1 MLRMSL
7 APAIRE
13 YAVHLTSTQFLS
25 FAHSLPPLRIIE
37 SFLVAVACNLPPLKI
52 VNSFVGGRFSMLRMG
67 LSPCAPFNVTQ
78 DLMKAAAKLARQ
90 HQGVRLHTHLA
101 ENEEDIEY
109 ARKTFNCRPGE
120 YIK

>member
-1 MLRMSL
+1 MLRMGL
-7 APAIRE
+7 APAIPG
-13 YAVHLTSTQFLS
+13 YAVHLTSNNMST
-25 FAHSLPPLRIIE
+25 AHSLPPLRIIDNL
-37 SFLVAVACNLPPLKI
+37 LVTVACSSLPLGIGK
-52 VNSFVGGRFSMLRMG
+52 SYVGGRYSMLRMG
-67 LSPCAPFNVTQ
+67 LAPCAPFNVTQ

-90 HQGVRLHTHLA
+90 HEGVRLHTHLA